1 MKELNFKASVFGLL
15 VALVVSYVLC
25 IAGDLLF
32 GWTMYRAWMPL
43 LPGFTW
49 PLTAGGFLLGLLWL
63 VLYSIYV
70 PIVFVLP
77 YNYFV
82 RRSTPRTEAN

>member
-1 MKELNFKASVFGLL
+1 MLSLL
-15 VALVVSYVLC
+15 VTLMISYVIC

-32 GWTMYRAWMPL
+32 GWTMYQAWMPL

-49 PLTAGGFLLGLLWL
+49 PLTAGGFVIGLVWL
-63 VLYSIYV
+63 VLYSIYI

-77 YNYFV
+77 YNYFS
-82 RRSTPRTEAN
+82 RRFEGQEAEV

>member
-1 MKELNFKASVFGLL
+1 MSTKLNFRAVVLTLLIAGLAS
-15 VALVVSYVLC
+15 YILC

-32 GWTMYRAWMPL
+32 SWSMYQVWAPL

-49 PLTAGGFLLGLLWL
+49 PLTLGGFLIGLVWV
-63 VLYSIYV
+63 VLYSLYGAAL
-70 PIVFVLP
+70 IVWP

-82 RRSTPRTEAN
+82 QREAF